1 MKGVVKFARGD
12 GFVEMREVEERALAP
27 DQEPRAT
34 EYIKQMIT
42 MIEVLVEKGHAYEA
56 KGQVLFHV
64 PSMADYGQ
72 LSHCNREEMIAGAR
86 VEVASYKKDPADF
99 LLWKPST
106 DDQPGW
112 DSPWGRGRP
121 GWHIECSA
129 MSRKHLGITV
139 DIHGG
144 GADLIFPHHE
154 NEVAQSECSCP
165 GHAFVRH
172 WMHNGFLSVNGKKM
186 SKSLGNFITIRQALE
201 GAPGEALRLML
212 LSTHYRHPLDWTE
225 EGVKQVREQLDY
237 IYKALLLVQRSG
249 IQLEALKKVPPEILN
264 ALHNDLNTPLA
275 ISQMHEIASN
285 LHLAINHRPLPH
297 QAKLGGKLL
306 AIGNLLG
313 ILQKDP
319 KEWFQI
325 PYKKFRL
332 EGLSPSVE
340 AGLQEPE
347 IQAQIDRRTIARNNK
362 DFEEADRIR
371 DALANKGIL
380 LEDSP
385 DGTTDW
391 RRTE

>member
-1 MKGVVKFARGD
+1 MQALGVS
-12 GFVEMREVEERALAP
+12 AP
-27 DQEPRAT
+27 DIEPRVTDHIPQIIAFIGGLIDR
-34 EYIKQMIT
+34 EN
-42 MIEVLVEKGHAYEA
+42 AYEA
-56 KGQVLFHV
+56 EGHVLFDVHSY
-64 PSMADYGQ
+64 PDYGH
-72 LSHCNREEMIAGAR
+72 LSGRSTEDMIAGAR
-86 VEVASYKKDPADF
+86 VEIAPYKRDPMDF
-99 LLWKPST
+99 VLWKPST
-106 DDQPGW
+106 PEMPGW

-172 WMHNGFLSVNGKKM
+172 WIHNGFLSVNGKKM

-340 AGLQEPE
+340 VGLQEPE

-371 DALANKGIL
+371 DALANKGVL